1 MTGPEKFALLNERL
15 ERMNEENPLL
25 FDLIAMGLTIVLA
38 LVCGGVVMLLDRIA
52 R

>member
-1 MTGPEKFALLNERL
+1 MIVIESVARFSREH
-15 ERMNEENPLL
+15 PLL

-38 LVCGGVVMLLDRIA
+38 LVCGGVVVLLDRIA